1 MASTGGSVSRP
12 GSTRRTNVRW
22 IMVFVAFL
30 GLSINYIDRANLSVA
45 VPYLDQDLNLGPGE
59 TGLILGA
66 FGATGTYVTG
76 LVTAGF
82 LAIVGGISYLVIVGR
97 VEPLPTLEQTSR
109 PGVS

>member
-59 TGLILGA
+59 TGLILG
-66 FGATGTYVTG
+66 TYVTG